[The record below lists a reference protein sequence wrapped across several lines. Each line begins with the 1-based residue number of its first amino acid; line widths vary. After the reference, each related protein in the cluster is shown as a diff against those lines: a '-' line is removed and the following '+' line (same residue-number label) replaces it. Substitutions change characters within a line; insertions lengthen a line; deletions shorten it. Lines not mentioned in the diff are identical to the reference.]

1 MAGALHD
8 EGVSDPRLKVAV
20 GCRFDHLAEE
30 AVPAVAIVE
39 PHSSLRAAVSDER
52 WEGPA
57 GERYEDV
64 DGNSCRRL
72 VLPPGASWFSYAATV
87 SVSADPDETPGLSE
101 IQHRIEDLPSE
112 LLHWL
117 LPSRFCESDTLADRA
132 WELFGDSPGGVEL
145 VQAIC
150 DWIHE
155 NITYGVPTVPTT
167 TVSDVLAGQG
177 GMCRDFAHLGV
188 TFCRALGIPA
198 RYVSGYLADIAVP
211 DSDDFHAWFEVWLG
225 TRWWT
230 FDARFNAP
238 RAGRVPIGR
247 GRDAG
252 DVAMVTTY
260 GFVSLE
266 RMTVW
271 ANQVREGDLVDR

>member
-1 MAGALHD
+1 VKL
-8 EGVSDPRLKVAV
+8 SI
-20 GCRFDHLAEE
+20 GCRFDHVADVP
-30 AVPAVAIVE
+30 VPAVAIVE
-39 PHSSLRAAVSDER
+39 PHSSMHDAVLEEHWD
-52 WEGPA
+52 GKTA
-57 GERYEDV
+57 ERYEDS
-64 DGNSCRRL
+64 DGNRCRRL
-72 VLPPGASWFSYAATV
+72 TLPTGASSFSYSATIEVSPDREEMPGASDT
-87 SVSADPDETPGLSE
+87 
-101 IQHRIEDLPSE
+101 QHLIEDLPSD

-132 WELFGDSPGGVEL
+132 WELFGNAPRGAEC
-145 VQAIC
+145 VQAVN

-167 TVSDVLAGQG
+167 TASEVLAQRG

-198 RYVSGYLADIAVP
+198 RYVSGYLPIIGVP
-211 DSDDFHAWFEVWLG
+211 EPNDEIDDFHAWFETWLG

-238 RAGRVPIGR
+238 RIGRVPIGR

-260 GFVSLE
+260 GPARLE
-266 RMTVW
+266 QMSVW
-271 ANQVREGDLVDR
+271 AEEVRDERDGDDHAR